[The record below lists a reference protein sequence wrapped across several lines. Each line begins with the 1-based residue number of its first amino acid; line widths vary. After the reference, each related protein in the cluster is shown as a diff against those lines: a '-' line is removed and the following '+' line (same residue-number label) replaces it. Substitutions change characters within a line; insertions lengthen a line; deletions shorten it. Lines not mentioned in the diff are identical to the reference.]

1 MTDDDRAV
9 RQRLAELEAEVKAE
23 TAAANARKHAA
34 RAKQVAQAPAE
45 TADSDA
51 TSRAG
56 SNPGRSIESKRSAAG
71 RAAKPVRADDFTSA
85 LELAERASGIK
96 RELQKRP
103 SKGDKSWIGS
113 GLASLAL
120 GPLGWL
126 YAGAWR
132 EAVPASIAWVI
143 LVSIASKFLPSLLTI
158 PVLLVALPASAIAGV
173 TYALQHNRQGGRTR
187 LFGKAA
193 NAKQLKGDE

>member
-23 TAAANARKHAA
+23 TAAATARKQAA
-34 RAKQVAQAPAE
+34 RAKQLAQAQSEASASPE
-45 TADSDA
+45 IGRSS
-51 TSRAG
+51 SRSG
-56 SNPGRSIESKRSAAG
+56 KSIESKRSAAR
-71 RAAKPVRADDFTSA
+71 RAAPPTPGDDFAAA
-85 LELAERASGIK
+85 LELAERAGGVK

-103 SKGDKSWIGS
+103 GKGEKSWIGS

-132 EAVPASIAWVI
+132 EAIPASIAWVI
-143 LVSIASKFLPSLLTI
+143 LVSIASKLLPTLLTI

-173 TYALQHNRQGGRTR
+173 TYALQHNRQGGRSR

-193 NAKQLKGDE
+193 DAKQLKGDL